1 VRADKNALLTF
12 GAVTDIVTSLKP
24 PSSAPRI
31 MDLGCADGQLLQ
43 ILRRAGYGSLWGAGF
58 DVPHIDGMKM
68 VSGVDVCESDAPRNC
83 SNGHFDIVIATD
95 VVEHLVNPYQF
106 LKNCRRLLR
115 PDGWLILSFPNV
127 HSVRSI
133 IAYALIGRYSGFFG
147 RNFTDGHPLHDQH
160 IFIPNRY
167 LVEYFLR
174 LNGIETVMLRYVNG
188 SGRLWGQT
196 TVLVGRRRAIETE
209 R

>member
-1 VRADKNALLTF
+1 
-12 GAVTDIVTSLKP
+12 
-24 PSSAPRI
+24 
-31 MDLGCADGQLLQ
+31 
-43 ILRRAGYGSLWGAGF
+43 
-58 DVPHIDGMKM
+58 MKI

-115 PDGWLILSFPNV
+115 RDGWLILSFPNV
-127 HSVRSI
+127 HNVRSI